1 LSLVAI
7 GLDHIPIQDELN
19 QVSRVYL
26 LHKNPLSNIKN
37 VIQIEYTMEFVWL
50 IMDIYLKTFIINS
63 NNNNMLYVI
72 MNVHN
77 IKEIENKHVNVVY
90 LRFDFSE
97 GGNGC
102 SFRCGIEFFF

>member
-1 LSLVAI
+1 
-7 GLDHIPIQDELN
+7 
-19 QVSRVYL
+19 
-26 LHKNPLSNIKN
+26 
-37 VIQIEYTMEFVWL
+37 
-50 IMDIYLKTFIINS
+50 MDIYLKTFIINS
-63 NNNNMLYVI
+63 NNNSMLYVI

-102 SFRCGIEFFF
+102 SFRCGIDFFFFDKYEQVFVDHLYAVYNNRAQQISHKI